1 MAGRDGD
8 ESKKTENAFLPSGD
22 IKLNVEISY
31 TKNKNRNKYQNM
43 PNIKQD
49 FQMLSAMESQ

>member
-22 IKLNVEISY
+22 IKLNAKCQARFPDARHYGVPMKERFPGSEAG
-31 TKNKNRNKYQNM
+31 RR
-43 PNIKQD
+43 
-49 FQMLSAMESQ
+49 F